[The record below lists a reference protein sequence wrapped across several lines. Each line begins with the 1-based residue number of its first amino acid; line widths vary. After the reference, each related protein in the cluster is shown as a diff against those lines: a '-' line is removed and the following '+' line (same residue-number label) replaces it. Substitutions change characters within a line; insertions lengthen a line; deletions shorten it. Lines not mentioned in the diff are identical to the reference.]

1 VQDPRLVLDTREGL
15 ALSCPHCG
23 EAEELERR
31 NDKMCV
37 CQVCCRVFEVR

>member
-1 VQDPRLVLDTREGL
+1 MQKTRLVLDVMEGK

-31 NDKMCV
+31 NSKMCV